1 MKKVKTVLIAV
12 IAIGLV
18 VGFYYYL
25 TNRTPRSVEDMTEV
39 NEVTSVLS
47 RNLDNDYPGTP
58 REVVKFYNRALLCL
72 YNEEYSEEEF
82 AKLLQQ
88 IRGMMDEELLEENP
102 QDVFYSNMQAD
113 VEVFHEADRTIN
125 TSTVCDSD
133 EVVQQ
138 TVEGRECAYVASS
151 YFVRSP
157 KAYTRSNQQYILRK
171 DDDGK
176 WKILGFVLLGGE
188 ESNAEE

>member
-1 MKKVKTVLIAV
+1 MKKVKMTLIAV
-12 IAIGLV
+12 VVVGLV
-18 VGFYYYL
+18 AGFYYYL
-25 TNRTPRSVEDMTEV
+25 TNRTPRSVENLTEV
-39 NEVTSVLS
+39 DEVTFVLS
-47 RNLDNDYPGTP
+47 KNLDNDYPGTP
-58 REVVKFYNRALLCL
+58 REVVKFYNRAILCM
-72 YNEEYSEEEF
+72 YNEEYTDEEF
-82 AKLLQQ
+82 AKLLGQ

-113 VEVFHEADRTIN
+113 VEIFHETDKTIN

-138 TVEGRECAYVASS
+138 TVDGRECAYVASS

-171 DDDGK
+171 DDEGN
-176 WKILGFVLLGGE
+176 WKILGFVLLGGDE
-188 ESNAEE
+188 INAEE